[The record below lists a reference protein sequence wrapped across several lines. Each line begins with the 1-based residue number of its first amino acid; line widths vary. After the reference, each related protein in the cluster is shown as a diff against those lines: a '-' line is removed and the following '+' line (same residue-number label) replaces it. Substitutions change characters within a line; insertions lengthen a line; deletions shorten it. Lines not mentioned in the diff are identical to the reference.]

1 MSTTFTT
8 RIKDAARAALVAT
21 ALTGAALGL
30 AGTAHAELYGN
41 PEEAADFWQHQDFDN
56 CVLMAT
62 ADMIGEL
69 QGDMISEFEIT
80 ATASITPSVVHP
92 GTVYIPPIGSL
103 DDPNQGMGTDPIDS
117 LVLLEKYG
125 FSGKVGGDLAEE
137 VDEEFTTE
145 TGMDAL
151 AQYLADGQKV
161 MAIVNAQ
168 LIWGDTEGPF
178 DEPNHA
184 LVVTGIDTD
193 EGVVHLNDSG
203 NPDGRDFQIDI
214 ETFERAWATSGQS
227 IVVSDQTS

>member
-8 RIKDAARAALVAT
+8 RIENAARATLVAT

-41 PEEAADFWQHQDFDN
+41 PEEAADFWQHQEFDN

-69 QGDMISEFEIT
+69 QGEVISEFEIT

-92 GTVYIPPIGSL
+92 GTIYIPPIGCL

-125 FSGKVGGDLAEE
+125 FSGKRGLAEGE
-137 VDEEFTTE
+137 RGV
-145 TGMDAL
+145 ARRNR
-151 AQYLADGQKV
+151 DGAPSARAWPRASEA
-161 MAIVNAQ
+161 MAMVNPQ
-168 LIWGDTEGPF
+168 LIWGSTEGASSTM
-178 DEPNHA
+178 PNHA

-193 EGVVHLNDSG
+193 EEEVVAQRRG
-203 NPDGRDFQIDI
+203 NSDGRDFQIDI
-214 ETFERAWATSGQS
+214 ETFEHAWATSGQS
-227 IVVSDQTS
+227 IVVSDQMS

>member
-1 MSTTFTT
+1 MSTTFTA

-92 GTVYIPPIGSL
+92 GTIYIPPIGSL

-117 LVLLEKYG
+117 LVLLLAAYFAQFLVLPLAMIYFVVFHRLLGIHVGALPLTAIGAIAIAG
-125 FSGKVGGDLAEE
+125 FAWQLVAA
-137 VDEEFTTE
+137 
-145 TGMDAL
+145 DAS
-151 AQYLADGQKV
+151 V
-161 MAIVNAQ
+161 
-168 LIWGDTEGPF
+168 F
-178 DEPNHA
+178 
-184 LVVTGIDTD
+184 
-193 EGVVHLNDSG
+193 
-203 NPDGRDFQIDI
+203 
-214 ETFERAWATSGQS
+214 
-227 IVVSDQTS
+227 